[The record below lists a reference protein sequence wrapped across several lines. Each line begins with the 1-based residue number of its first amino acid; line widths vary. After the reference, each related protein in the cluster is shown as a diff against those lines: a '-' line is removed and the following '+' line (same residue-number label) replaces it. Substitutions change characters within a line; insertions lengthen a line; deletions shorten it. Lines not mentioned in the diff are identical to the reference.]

1 MKIKT
6 PKFKRNPL
14 AMLVA
19 LSVGMTAGYA
29 SAQEQEVADEDKG
42 LETIIITAQKRAQ
55 NLQEVPVAVTA
66 INGSEL
72 AESVI
77 KDVFDLRTNVPSLAT
92 FQSQSSTN
100 SSFAIRGVGTS
111 SQNFGLESSVGLY
124 VDNVFRS
131 RQNSI
136 INNLVDIDS
145 VEVLRGPQGTL
156 FGKNTPSGAISIG
169 TKAPNHDGADGFFE
183 ATLGNFDLRNFSAA
197 TNISAIEDVLAF
209 RITGFTSNRSGFVD
223 DINFGEDSIN
233 NRDRYGV
240 RLQALY
246 TPSDDLSVRVIL
258 DKSQIDEICC
268 AAATRF
274 DNNRPSLGELPG
286 IAIGQFG
293 TDAILAQAGLPVFT
307 GDQFFDRRVSL
318 NSLPIAT
325 NDDRGLSV
333 EINYNIN
340 EKYSFTSISAVRKFE
355 SFDQI
360 DSDFSAADFIQTTND
375 AETDSFSQE
384 LRLDYNGDK
393 FHYIAGLYYFEQ
405 DLELRNALTAG
416 SQLGLLGGALAPLID
431 GINAVSAATGGLL
444 PQAGDPFGEGFFFPN
459 DSTQDQSSYAL
470 FAQFDYE
477 FAENWTV
484 TAGLR
489 YTNEDKDILST
500 FTNLDPN
507 GQPVVFPFNN
517 DDELNAAVGPAI
529 TALGELGA
537 GLPPTPGRIGA
548 LLPFTQD
555 GFAFVNFGPVV
566 SPRPDIDEGFTN
578 VRTTGTIKISYQPN
592 RNTLVYGSFGTG
604 FKSGGT
610 NTDRIAFGFDPVFDP
625 ETSETLEFGIKKDFP
640 KQALRIN
647 AAVHITEVDDFQA
660 NTFQGTGFN
669 LQNAGTLESSGGELE
684 ITWRPSDTWSFDLI
698 YSYIDATYDEFDQ
711 GSCFIGAVFQTGV
724 SDPGQQ
730 STDPEDLDPFC
741 SRAGDTLSG
750 APEHTATL
758 QIRKDFELPNGVYG
772 YALYENN
779 VQSDT
784 VLDGNA
790 DPLKVQGGFGLTNI
804 RVGFTFEDID
814 MDVTLWGRNVFD
826 KERFGN
832 TTFDVPIQAGR
843 LASYFAEPRTFGV
856 TVQKRF

>member
-1 MKIKT
+1 M
-6 PKFKRNPL
+6 F
-14 AMLVA
+14 VA
-19 LSVGMTAGYA
+19 LSMGMSAGFVD
-29 SAQEQEVADEDKG
+29 AQEQEASDEENKG

-72 AESVI
+72 AQSVI

-92 FQSQSSTN
+92 FQSQSSTQ

-169 TKAPNHDGADGFFE
+169 TKAPNHDGADGFIE
-183 ATLGNFDLRNFSAA
+183 ATLGNYNLQNFSGA
-197 TNISAIEDVLAF
+197 TNISVIEDVLAF
-209 RITGFTSNRSGFVD
+209 RVTAFSSDRDGFVD
-223 DINFGEDSIN
+223 DLNFGDN
-233 NRDRYGV
+233 VLNDRNRFGV

-246 TPSDDLSVRVIL
+246 TPNDDLSVRVIF
-258 DKSQIDEICC
+258 DRSEIDEVCC

-274 DNNRPSLGELPG
+274 SNFQSPATGE
-286 IAIGQFG
+286 FG
-293 TDAILAQAGLPVFT
+293 TDAAFAAQGIPFFT
-307 GDQFFDRRVSL
+307 GDQFFDRTISL

-325 NDDRGLSV
+325 NDDSGVSV
-333 EINYNIN
+333 EVNYDIND
-340 EKYSFTSISAVRKFE
+340 KYSFTSITAVRQFE

-360 DSDFSAADFIQTTND
+360 DSDFSAADLIQTTND

-384 LRLDYNGDK
+384 LRIDFNGDK
-393 FHYIAGLYYFEQ
+393 LHYIAGLYYFEQ
-405 DLELRNALTAG
+405 DLDLVNSLRSG
-416 SQLGLLGGALAPLID
+416 DDFESIIGGALAAFDPVLAGID
-431 GINAVSAATGGLL
+431 QISALTGGAVA
-444 PQAGDPFGEGFFFPN
+444 PSASAIGSGFFFPN
-459 DSTQDQSSYAL
+459 TSTQDQSSYAI
-470 FAQFDYE
+470 FAQFDY
-477 FAENWTV
+477 ALSDAWTV

-489 YTNEDKDILST
+489 YTNEEKEIFSQFEDFGPDGQPLDILLNDGAS
-500 FTNLDPN
+500 LIAAAGAA
-507 GQPVVFPFNN
+507 GQ
-517 DDELNAAVGPAI
+517 
-529 TALGELGA
+529 ALGEIGA
-537 GLPPTPGRIGA
+537 GLPPTPERLAA
-548 LLPFTQD
+548 LAPFQRE
-555 GFAFVNFGPVV
+555 GFGFPLISPTS
-566 SPRPDIDEGFTN
+566 SPRPNIDEDFTN
-578 VRTTGTIKISYQPN
+578 VRTTGTVKISYQPN
-592 RNTLVYGSFGTG
+592 RDTLLYGSFSTG

-610 NTDRIAFGFDPVFDP
+610 NTDRIANGFNPVFGP

-640 KQALRIN
+640 EQAIRLN
-647 AAVHITEVDDFQA
+647 AAVHITEVDNFQA

-684 ITWRPSDTWSFDLI
+684 ITWRPTDTWSVDLI
-698 YSYIDATYDEFDQ
+698 YAYIDATYDEFDQ
-711 GSCFIGAVFQTGV
+711 GSCFIGFTFQTGQP
-724 SDPGQQ
+724 DPGRQNP
-730 STDPEDLDPFC
+730 DDPFC

-750 APEHTATL
+750 APEHSGTL
-758 QIRKDFELPNGVYG
+758 QVRKDFEISGDVYG
-772 YALYENN
+772 YVLYENN
-779 VQSDT
+779 LQSDT

-790 DPLKVQGGFGLTNI
+790 DPLKIQGGFGLTNI
-804 RVGFTFEDID
+804 RIGFTFDQFD
-814 MDVTLWGRNVFD
+814 TDVTIWGRNVFD

-832 TTFDVPIQAGR
+832 TTFDVPIQNGR

>member
-1 MKIKT
+1 MNIKS
-6 PKFKRNPL
+6 PSFKRKPL
-14 AMLVA
+14 AALIA
-19 LSVGMTAGYA
+19 LSISMSTGFV
-29 SAQEQEVADEDKG
+29 SAQEQEEEEQSN

-92 FQSQSSTN
+92 FQSQSATQ
-100 SSFAIRGVGTS
+100 SSFAIRGIGTS

-156 FGKNTPSGAISIG
+156 FGKNTPSGAISVG
-169 TKAPNHDGADGFFE
+169 TKAPNHDGADGFVE
-183 ATLGNFDLRNFSAA
+183 ATLGNFNLRNFSGA

-209 RITGFTSNRSGFVD
+209 RITAFTSNRDGFVD
-223 DINFGEDSIN
+223 DVNFGDDVLN
-233 NRDRYGV
+233 DRDRFGV

-246 TPSDDLSVRVIL
+246 TPNDDLSVRVII
-258 DKSQIDEICC
+258 DKSEIDEICC

-274 DNNRPSLGELPG
+274 SNFQSPATGE
-286 IAIGQFG
+286 FG
-293 TDAILAQAGLPVFT
+293 TDAAFAAQGIPFFT
-307 GDQFFDRRVSL
+307 GDQFFDRTISL

-325 NDDRGLSV
+325 NDDSGISV
-333 EINYNIN
+333 EVNYDIN
-340 EKYSFTSISAVRKFE
+340 EKYSFTSISAFRQFE

-360 DSDFSAADFIQTTND
+360 DSDFSAADLIQTTND

-384 LRLDYNGDK
+384 LRIDYNGDK
-393 FHYIAGLYYFEQ
+393 LHFIGGLYYFEQ
-405 DLELRNALTAG
+405 DLDLVNSLRSGADFE
-416 SQLGLLGGALAPLID
+416 SIIGGALAAFDPIIG
-431 GINAVSAATGGLL
+431 GINGLSAATGGLIA
-444 PQAGDPFGEGFFFPN
+444 PAGNAIGEGFFFPN
-459 DSTQDQSSYAL
+459 FSTQDQSSYAV
-470 FAQFDYE
+470 FAQFDYQ

-489 YTNEDKDILST
+489 YTDEDKDILSQ
-500 FTNLDPN
+500 FQDFGPD
-507 GQPVVFPFNN
+507 GQPLDILLN
-517 DDELNAAVGPAI
+517 DGPSIIGAAGAAGQ
-529 TALGELGA
+529 ALGELAA
-537 GLPPTPGRIGA
+537 GLPPTPERLAA
-548 LLPFTQD
+548 LAPFQRD
-555 GFAFVNFGPVV
+555 GFGFPLISPTS
-566 SPRPDIDEGFTN
+566 SPRPDIDTSIN
-578 VRTTGTIKISYQPN
+578 NSRTTGTLKVSYQPN
-592 RNTLVYGSFGTG
+592 RNTLIYGSFGTG

-610 NTDRIAFGFDPVFDP
+610 NTDRIANGFNPVFEP

-640 KQALRIN
+640 NQAVRLN
-647 AAVHITEVDDFQA
+647 AAVHITEVDNFQA

-684 ITWRPSDTWSFDLI
+684 VTWRPTDTWSFDLI
-698 YSYIDATYDEFDQ
+698 YAYIDATYEEFDQ
-711 GSCFIGAVFQTGV
+711 GSCFIGFTFQTGQP
-724 SDPGQQ
+724 DPGRQNP
-730 STDPEDLDPFC
+730 DDPFC

-758 QIRKDFELPNGVYG
+758 QIRKDFEFSNGVYG

-779 VQSDT
+779 IQSDT

-804 RVGFTFEDID
+804 RVGFTFEDAD
-814 MDVTLWGRNVFD
+814 VDVTLWGRNVFD
-826 KERFGN
+826 KERFGT
-832 TTFDVPIQAGR
+832 TTFDVPIQDGR